1 MSDTHKAATKVVLIS
16 GGGRGIG
23 AALAQRFLQD
33 GWSVSLGMRRP
44 QAVAW
49 MQPWLADSA
58 ANALQLVAYDALDA
72 NGEARWVDAAMQQFG
87 RIDAVIANAG
97 IAIAKSVVE
106 IADDE
111 LQQLL
116 EVNVKAPRRLGAAA
130 WEPLKA
136 SGRGRIIVLAS
147 LSGKRVK
154 TARMGSYS
162 VSKFA
167 AVALAHGFRHAGFE
181 FGIRATAICP
191 GFVVSDMALAVGNSF
206 PAEKMTKPEDLARI
220 IAMLVNLP
228 NEASVAEFAIH
239 CQLEESY

>member
-1 MSDTHKAATKVVLIS
+1 MADAQHTPPKVVLIS

-23 AALAQRFLQD
+23 AAVAKRFLQD
-33 GWSVSLGMRRP
+33 GWSVSIGMRSP
-44 QAVAW
+44 QPAAW
-49 MQPWLADSA
+49 MQPWLDGSA
-58 ANALQLVAYDALDA
+58 PNALQLVAYDACDA
-72 NGEARWVDAAMQQFG
+72 AGEARWVDAAMQRFG
-87 RIDAVIANAG
+87 RIDAVVANAG
-97 IAIAKSVVE
+97 IAISKSVVD

-136 SGRGRIIVLAS
+136 SGCGRIIVLAS

-191 GFVVSDMALAVGNSF
+191 GFVVSDMALAVGNAF
-206 PAEKMTKPEDLARI
+206 PAEKMTNPDDLARI
-220 IAMLVNLP
+220 IALLVTLP